1 MREIKF
7 RAKSTETKLHTA
19 QWRFGSLLMP
29 SNEACKP
36 AIFQRFPKPMRDG
49 NGYWYEVE
57 ADTVGQYTGKKDV
70 NKKEIFEGDVVFFLD
85 DRAHERIGVIKW
97 HEKMYCWIIDCGEA
111 GRDMLAYYACEIRG
125 NVHDNPELIKK

>member
-7 RAKSTETKLHTA
+7 RGKALSDDHKWLYGNLNVNDDGKTA
-19 QWRFGSLLMP
+19 IMRIGDFWSL
-29 SNEACKP
+29 
-36 AIFQRFPKPMRDG
+36 QRVAP
-49 NGYWYEVE
+49 E
-57 ADTVGQYTGKKDV
+57 TVGQYTGKKDV
-70 NKKEIFEGDVVFFLD
+70 NKKEIFEGDVVYFLD

-125 NVHDNPELIKK
+125 NVHDNPELIS